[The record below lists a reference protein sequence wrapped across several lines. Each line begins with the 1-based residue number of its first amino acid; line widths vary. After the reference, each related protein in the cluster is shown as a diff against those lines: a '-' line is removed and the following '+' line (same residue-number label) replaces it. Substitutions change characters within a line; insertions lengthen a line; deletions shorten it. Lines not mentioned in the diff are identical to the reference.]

1 MIKNH
6 LIILAWIKNLQ
17 LWQNGMYFKQGL
29 YFYREKNGG
38 KLFETENLKNFP
50 LLIMLYT
57 MLPFWQIPHK
67 MHEDKMSTTKVHKY
81 LEKRLYSFSFL
92 DLFVLVFRCP
102 GSLLLPAGVL

>member
-38 KLFETENLKNFP
+38 KFFENENLKKFSIADYVVYYVN
-50 LLIMLYT
+50 MLANSPQNAWGQDVY
-57 MLPFWQIPHK
+57 HK
-67 MHEDKMSTTKVHKY
+67 GT
-81 LEKRLYSFSFL
+81 
-92 DLFVLVFRCP
+92 
-102 GSLLLPAGVL
+102 